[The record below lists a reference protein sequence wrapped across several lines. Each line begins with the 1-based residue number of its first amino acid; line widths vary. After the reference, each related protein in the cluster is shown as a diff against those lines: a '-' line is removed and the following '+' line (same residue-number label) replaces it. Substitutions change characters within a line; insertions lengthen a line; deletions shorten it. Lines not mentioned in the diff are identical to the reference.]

1 MKAAA
6 FEFHKARDVADALA
20 ALAGQPGEAKVM
32 AGGCSLGPLLNLRMA
47 RPGSV
52 VDVRALDELRQ
63 VRETADSVVIGA
75 CFTHAEIED
84 GIVPDPTDGFM
95 RRIARGIA
103 YRPVR
108 NRGTIG
114 GSIAHAD
121 PAADWVTAMTVLD
134 AEIHMRGPKGERRE
148 AAASFMIA
156 PFTTL
161 LGEDEIVTAIE
172 VPRLGAGARTA
183 YHKVNRKVGDFALA
197 IGAAVHD
204 PSRDYARV
212 VAGAVEAA
220 PIVLPQASAALKRSQ
235 ADAIA
240 AAAGDIEALLAS
252 HDRVFRG
259 LHLAAVERAIAELS
273 P

>member
-1 MKAAA
+1 MKAAQ
-6 FEFHKARDVADALA
+6 FDFHRARDVCDALA
-20 ALAGQPGEAKVM
+20 VLGRQPGEAKVM

-52 VDVRALDELRQ
+52 VDVRRLDELRH
-63 VRETADSVVIGA
+63 VKETADSVVIGA
-75 CFTHAEIED
+75 CRTHAEIED
-84 GIVPDPTDGFM
+84 GVVPDPTNGFM

-114 GSIAHAD
+114 GSLAHAD
-121 PAADWVTAMTVLD
+121 PAADWVTTMTVLD
-134 AEIHMRGPKGERRE
+134 AEIHMRGPNGERRE
-148 AAASFMIA
+148 AATSFMVA

-161 LGEDEIVTAIE
+161 LAEDEIVTAVE

-197 IGAAVHD
+197 IGAAVLD
-204 PSRDYARV
+204 PSRGYARV

-220 PIVLPQASAALKRSQ
+220 PVVLPQASAALQRSTGE
-235 ADAIA
+235 ASA
-240 AAAGDIEALLAS
+240 AAAADIETLLAG
-252 HDRVFRG
+252 HDRVFRR
-259 LHLAAVERAIAELS
+259 LHLAAVERAIAELA